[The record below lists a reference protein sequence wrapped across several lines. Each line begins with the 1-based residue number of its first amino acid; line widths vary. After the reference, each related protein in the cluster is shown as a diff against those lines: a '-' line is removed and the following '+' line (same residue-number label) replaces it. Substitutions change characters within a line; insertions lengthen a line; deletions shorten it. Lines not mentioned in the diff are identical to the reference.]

1 MVQLALLAAVPE
13 SPRWLLATGR
23 VRRAE
28 RVIKY
33 IAAKNGNTDFAR
45 DFRIDAPDVEDSSG
59 AEDEGAKPGTSYG
72 IRDLFDRRIL
82 MFTLVQ
88 FVTWP
93 AVSLGY
99 FGGT

>member
-45 DFRIDAPDVEDSSG
+45 DFRIDVDESSG